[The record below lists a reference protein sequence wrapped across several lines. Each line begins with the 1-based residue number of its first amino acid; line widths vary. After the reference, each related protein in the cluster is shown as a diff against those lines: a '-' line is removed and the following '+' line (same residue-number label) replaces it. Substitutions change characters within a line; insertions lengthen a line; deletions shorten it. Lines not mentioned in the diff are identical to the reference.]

1 MQALIVNLTQNSSIL
16 AKQNAGKASLFT
28 QTVALIFLNLFR
40 ATEVASDDAPE
51 QVKRAILVAVPD

>member
-1 MQALIVNLTQNSSIL
+1 MLE
-16 AKQNAGKASLFT
+16 KASLFT

-51 QVKRAILVAVPD
+51 QVKRAILVAVPDLTVVESFAIQQAV

>member
-1 MQALIVNLTQNSSIL
+1 
-16 AKQNAGKASLFT
+16 LFT

-51 QVKRAILVAVPD
+51 QVKRAILVAVPDLTVVESFAIQQAV